1 MALYEQVVDGATLAR
16 AFTVDGSD
24 EDARM
29 AALVIEGPGW
39 RRVEDAEGT
48 EAPGSAPSRTRA
60 KRASSKE

>member
-1 MALYEQVVDGATLAR
+1 MALYEKVVDGATVAR

-39 RRVEDAEGT
+39 RRIDDADGA
-48 EAPGSAPSRTRA
+48 EAPGPSRTRA
-60 KRASSKE
+60 RRAASKE